1 LQVVLERHARG
12 VPGTLE
18 DSMTSPSLI
27 PLTDLD
33 GLRAAG
39 IAYPST
45 EHGWRWL
52 YRQRHARGLNDAFRR
67 IGRRIVLDPARYIDL
82 VRETAGS

>member
-1 LQVVLERHARG
+1 
-12 VPGTLE
+12 
-18 DSMTSPSLI
+18 MTTSSLI

-52 YRQRHARGLNDAFRR
+52 YRHRHARGLSDAFRR

-82 VRETAGS
+82 VRERAGS

>member
-1 LQVVLERHARG
+1 
-12 VPGTLE
+12 
-18 DSMTSPSLI
+18 MTTPTLI

-33 GLRAAG
+33 SLRAAG

-52 YRQRHARGLNDAFRR
+52 YRHRHERGLEDAFRT
-67 IGRRIVLDPARYIDL
+67 IGRRIVLDPTRYIEL
-82 VRETAGS
+82 VRKRLGN